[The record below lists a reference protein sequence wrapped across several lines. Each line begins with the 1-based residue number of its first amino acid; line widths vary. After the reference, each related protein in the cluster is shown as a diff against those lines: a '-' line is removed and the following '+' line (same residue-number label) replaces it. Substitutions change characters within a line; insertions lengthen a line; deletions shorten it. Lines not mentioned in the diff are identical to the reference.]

1 MNTELILS
9 IVVASATTIYTI
21 ITIFQLN
28 ESRKVRLQ
36 KETPNII
43 PYLKSSENHVV
54 MELYIEN
61 FGEGVAKDVKVDF
74 VKDFNRFYQ
83 GNHALSNVGI
93 AKNGMNYFPP
103 RYKLKFYIG
112 SMTKLYENSIEEK
125 IVIKVSYKSL
135 TGKSFSNI
143 FDLPF
148 NQIFGQNYSNPP
160 ETYIGQIPYYLKEIN
175 KNLKVLTE
183 NINE

>member
-21 ITIFQLN
+21 ITIFQLK

-61 FGEGVAKDVKVDF
+61 FGEGVAKDVKEDF
-74 VKDFNRFYQ
+74 VKDFNIQ
-83 GNHALSNVGI
+83 EAIN
-93 AKNGMNYFPP
+93 
-103 RYKLKFYIG
+103 
-112 SMTKLYENSIEEK
+112 NS
-125 IVIKVSYKSL
+125 V
-135 TGKSFSNI
+135 
-143 FDLPF
+143 
-148 NQIFGQNYSNPP
+148 
-160 ETYIGQIPYYLKEIN
+160 
-175 KNLKVLTE
+175 TE
-183 NINE
+183 NGYELSRIEMDIITRKNSKFVDASELVNPNKLEL